1 MTSTSKSEKFQYE
14 KKAFKKSRKYAVS
27 DNYNYSYVIIQVKG
41 VIKID
46 RHNQSNKSNSKSPN
60 TLDGLKGS
68 ASI

>member
-1 MTSTSKSEKFQYE
+1 MTSTSKSEKVFNMK

-41 VIKID
+41 VIK
-46 RHNQSNKSNSKSPN
+46 HNQSNKSNSKSPN